1 MFKKPQK
8 WQEMCSFQC
17 FLKFL
22 SFGPNFSRPNCQI
35 RIQWSTFFCF
45 FLSHMTQFK
54 TQRRNNKLTPY
65 FTTALNN
72 YIICTS
78 KYVLQKQ
85 TQRQYKRKTTL
96 RQDIFLHE
104 NQNTFRWASEIKR
117 IRLVQLH
124 IQKGVF
130 PILNIAKDLTKQ
142 KGPQVCWVWFL
153 SNCHSWVGNSS
164 P

>member
-1 MFKKPQK
+1 MRSMHYICLVVNF
-8 WQEMCSFQC
+8 
-17 FLKFL
+17 FLFFL
-22 SFGPNFSRPNCQI
+22 ET
-35 RIQWSTFFCF
+35 TFFDG
-45 FLSHMTQFK
+45 HMTQFK
-54 TQRRNNKLTPY
+54 TQQRNNKLTPY

-104 NQNTFRWASEIKR
+104 NQNTFRWASEIKI

-130 PILNIAKDLTKQ
+130 PILNIAKDLAKQ

-153 SNCHSWVGNSS
+153 SNCHSWVCNSS